1 MDNSAY
7 CFPTGT
13 CVFKRVAVITSYQQ
27 GGQHM
32 QGVRATD
39 GGGRA
44 QETARLYK
52 DTIISRTMPGQL
64 SVNERVLLH
73 LSRFATDTPPEEY
86 SPDST
91 QVGIAEGVGISR
103 THVPRAVKALI
114 KDGQIEELRGRVANR
129 DRRMSVYAVTPE
141 GFRKAEETWEGVRT
155 SLLSV
160 RKDGGLEEMKG
171 TALEDMVG
179 RRQAMSL
186 VSQMKDGVVELLER
200 RRTPVRDL
208 LRAPPLGTF
217 HGREQELG
225 ALDAFLESNASVVV
239 VSGNRGYGTT
249 TLVRKFVQDHEE
261 ADVLW
266 IPVREHITPEEI
278 EASIVDFGKRARPT
292 VADLASALSVPEM
305 IVVLDGYH
313 AVSEEVVEFFAA
325 LVNGSTEAKL
335 VITSREDNP
344 AYNWFYQKKH
354 VESGAVREIRVR
366 GLDEAS
372 TKKLL
377 GNADIEAEAFR
388 RVYLMTRG
396 QPLLLRMLRDDD
408 AEGLKKNSVYTA
420 EEIRYLLFL
429 KGKTG

>member
-1 MDNSAY
+1 
-7 CFPTGT
+7 
-13 CVFKRVAVITSYQQ
+13 
-27 GGQHM
+27 
-32 QGVRATD
+32 
-39 GGGRA
+39 
-44 QETARLYK
+44 
-52 DTIISRTMPGQL
+52 MPGQL

-86 SPDST
+86 SPEST

-103 THVPRAVKALI
+103 THVPRAVKTLI
-114 KDGQIEELRGRVANR
+114 KDGFVEELRGRVASR
-129 DRRMSVYAVTPE
+129 DRRMSVYAVTAE
-141 GFRKAEETWEGVRT
+141 GFRKAAETWE
-155 SLLSV
+155 SV
-160 RKDGGLEEMKG
+160 RKSQLSVMKVDGLVEMEG
-171 TALEDMVG
+171 MALEKLLG
-179 RRQAMSL
+179 RKHAIGL
-186 VSQMKDGVVELLER
+186 VSRMKDGVVELLER
-200 RRTPVRDL
+200 RRVPVRDL

-225 ALDAFLESNASVVV
+225 ALDGFLKSDTSVVV

-249 TLVRKFVQDHEE
+249 TLVRKFVEDHEE

-266 IPVREHITPEEI
+266 IPVREHITPQEI
-278 EASIVDFGKRARPT
+278 ESSIVDFGKRVRPA
-292 VADLASALSVPEM
+292 VADLDSALSIPEM

-313 AVSEEVVEFFAA
+313 TVSEEVVELFAA
-325 LVNGSTEAKL
+325 LVNASTESKL
-335 VITSREDNP
+335 VVTAREDNP

-354 VESGAVREIRVR
+354 VESGVVREMRVR

-372 TKKLL
+372 AKQLL

-408 AEGLKKNSVYTA
+408 AEGLKKSSVFTA

-429 KGKTG
+429 KDKTG